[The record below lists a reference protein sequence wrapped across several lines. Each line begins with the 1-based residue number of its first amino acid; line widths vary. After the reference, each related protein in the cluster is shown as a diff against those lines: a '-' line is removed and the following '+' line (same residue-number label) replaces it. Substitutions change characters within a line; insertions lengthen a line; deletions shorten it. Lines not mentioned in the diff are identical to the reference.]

1 MTSTASDAKTAEA
14 LWARA
19 HDHVKRGDFANA
31 VRDLAQ
37 CFQILQALQDPRV
50 YEVHKRWT
58 EVHRMYMEDGQR
70 KPEPVA
76 SKAPSLEAE
85 AETAANAGDLDK
97 AIALYRQAQ
106 QQNPENELITERL
119 VELTQAKQRADD
131 LVNTKARAPERQPE
145 KPVVVVAEDDWSDVS
160 VEDSGKQPASPAPTD
175 TAPTMAVEDA
185 PVGMQ
190 SLDVPFSV
198 GEPIDSFQADDLP
211 VAGAVS
217 TPPERSPEKSPGK
230 SGPDDVAFLE
240 ELLLRVKANR
250 AEPRAATS

>member
-1 MTSTASDAKTAEA
+1 MSDAKTAEG

-58 EVHRMYMEDGQR
+58 EVHRMYMEDGQK
-70 KPEPVA
+70 KPEPVVN
-76 SKAPSLEAE
+76 KAPSIEAE

-97 AIALYRQAQ
+97 AIELYRQAI
-106 QQNPENELITERL
+106 QQNPENELIAERL
-119 VELTQAKQRADD
+119 LELTQAKARADD
-131 LVNTKARAPERQPE
+131 LVHAKAPA
-145 KPVVVVAEDDWSDVS
+145 KPAVAEDDWSDIS
-160 VEDSGKQPASPAPTD
+160 VEDSGKGTASPAQD

-198 GEPIDSFQADDLP
+198 GEPIDAFQADELP
-211 VAGAVS
+211 VAGATS
-217 TPPERSPEKSPGK
+217 TPPQQDE
-230 SGPDDVAFLE
+230 VAFLE
-240 ELLLRVKANR
+240 SLLERLKANR